1 MEGRVL
7 RGGTG
12 TMKKIEALRDCLES
26 FQLLIGILSE
36 QSTDERVFKLQ
47 TDIESDI
54 EALK

>member
-1 MEGRVL
+1 
-7 RGGTG
+7 
-12 TMKKIEALRDCLES
+12 MKKIEALRDCLES